1 MRHSKK
7 MHDSTFGKSFKY
19 FELIDDN
26 LCYSPSETHF
36 RNFFLKEARRHSFYK
51 LFLKV
56 ITTA

>member
-1 MRHSKK
+1 MCHSKK
-7 MHDSTFGKSFKY
+7 MHYSTLGKSFKY
-19 FELIDDN
+19 FELIEDN
-26 LCYSPSETHF
+26 LYYSALETHF